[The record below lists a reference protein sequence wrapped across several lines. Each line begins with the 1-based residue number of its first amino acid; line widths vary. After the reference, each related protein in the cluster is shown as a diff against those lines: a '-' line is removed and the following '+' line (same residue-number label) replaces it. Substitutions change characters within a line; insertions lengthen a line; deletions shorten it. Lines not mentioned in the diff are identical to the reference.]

1 MDRFTVVGVL
11 GFCCEPYWDSRNQ
24 RPSVALGKILSPL
37 SSYSSSHHLEVCFVH
52 TSGWCFYMQCW
63 SLLIK
68 LPDVF
73 ISSRVT
79 NYINIEYLLPF
90 DWGNCHSCI
99 NPIIYGVYYFSERN
113 SAMTGQGNNHRWS
126 SAAEQELQLSCSRGL
141 MYTASL
147 LTSRGA
153 NGQTRLSSILYRDR
167 VVSG

>member
-79 NYINIEYLLPF
+79 NYITAVKRHPCQMFTQPASKARNRQKALL
-90 DWGNCHSCI
+90 
-99 NPIIYGVYYFSERN
+99 NPINQIFKSNVPEINQRN
-113 SAMTGQGNNHRWS
+113 FLIDFLKINVIGSK
-126 SAAEQELQLSCSRGL
+126 
-141 MYTASL
+141 
-147 LTSRGA
+147 
-153 NGQTRLSSILYRDR
+153 SSI
-167 VVSG
+167 GF

>member
-1 MDRFTVVGVL
+1 MTKFHKIFPRPPTLFFQVLGSGRWFLDVAWLGMDRFTVVGVL

-79 NYINIEYLLPF
+79 NYINKKQDLNKTTQHF
-90 DWGNCHSCI
+90 
-99 NPIIYGVYYFSERN
+99 FRN
-113 SAMTGQGNNHRWS
+113 LGEVWF
-126 SAAEQELQLSCSRGL
+126 
-141 MYTASL
+141 
-147 LTSRGA
+147 LT
-153 NGQTRLSSILYRDR
+153 
-167 VVSG
+167 

>member
-79 NYINIEYLLPF
+79 NYITNTPLMFLFMSASMPACAAMCTLCSTCLTCVREAGCDMRLAIMHLASCPLLPLL
-90 DWGNCHSCI
+90 
-99 NPIIYGVYYFSERN
+99 
-113 SAMTGQGNNHRWS
+113 
-126 SAAEQELQLSCSRGL
+126 EL
-141 MYTASL
+141 L
-147 LTSRGA
+147 L
-153 NGQTRLSSILYRDR
+153 
-167 VVSG
+167 VVSGLP